1 MTEGGYMAKVVIS
14 FGYKSYVV
22 DGDKA
27 LQIMEL
33 LQGAEQ
39 YEYKYRAASEGG
51 TTHHVFESDLT
62 MVDIKFLP
70 NELYQMYKLAG
81 KPE

>member
-1 MTEGGYMAKVVIS
+1 MAKVVIS

-51 TTHHVFESDLT
+51 TTHHVFDSDLT

>member
-1 MTEGGYMAKVVIS
+1 MSKVIIS

-39 YEYKYRAASEGG
+39 YECKYRTAAEGG
-51 TTHHVFESDLT
+51 STHHVYSTDLS
-62 MVDIKFLP
+62 MLDIKFLP

>member
-1 MTEGGYMAKVVIS
+1 MAKVIMT

-27 LQIMEL
+27 LHIMEL

-39 YEYKYRAASEGG
+39 YESKYRSVADGG
-51 TTHHVFESDLT
+51 TTHHIYEPDLS
-62 MVDIKFLP
+62 MAELKFLP

-81 KPE
+81 KPDRG

>member
-1 MTEGGYMAKVVIS
+1 MSKVIIS

-39 YEYKYRAASEGG
+39 YESKYRSAAEGG
-51 TTHHVFESDLT
+51 TTHHVYNTDLS
-62 MVDIKFLP
+62 MLDIKFLP

>member
-1 MTEGGYMAKVVIS
+1 MPKVIMT

-27 LQIMEL
+27 LQVMEL

-39 YEYKYRAASEGG
+39 YESKYRPLAEGG
-51 TTHHVFESDLT
+51 TTHHIFDSDLT
-62 MVDIKFLP
+62 VVDIKFLP

-81 KPE
+81 KPARG

>member
-1 MTEGGYMAKVVIS
+1 MSKVIIS

-39 YEYKYRAASEGG
+39 YEYKYRSASEGG
-51 TTHHVFESDLT
+51 TTHHVYDTDLS
-62 MVDIKFLP
+62 MLDIKFLP
-70 NELYQMYKLAG
+70 NELYQLYKLAG

>member
-1 MTEGGYMAKVVIS
+1 MAKVIMS

-27 LQIMEL
+27 LQIVEM

-39 YEYKYRAASEGG
+39 YESKYRSPAEGG
-51 TTHHVFESDLT
+51 TTHHIYDADLS
-62 MVDIKFLP
+62 MVELKFLP
-70 NELYQMYKLAG
+70 TSLYQMYKLAG
-81 KPE
+81 KPDRG

>member
-1 MTEGGYMAKVVIS
+1 MSKVIIS
-14 FGYKSYVV
+14 FGYRSFVV

-39 YEYKYRAASEGG
+39 YEYKYRSAAEGG
-51 TTHHVFESDLT
+51 TTHHVYNTDLS
-62 MVDIKFLP
+62 MLDIKFLP

-81 KPE
+81 KPA

>member
-1 MTEGGYMAKVVIS
+1 MPKVIMT

-27 LQIMEL
+27 LQVMEL

-39 YEYKYRAASEGG
+39 YECKYRTPTEGG
-51 TTHHVFESDLT
+51 STHHIFDSDLT
-62 MVDIKFLP
+62 AVDLKFLP

-81 KPE
+81 KPDRG

>member
-1 MTEGGYMAKVVIS
+1 MSKVIIS

-27 LQIMEL
+27 LKIMEL

-51 TTHHVFESDLT
+51 TTHHVFESDLA